1 MSALLTQMAQMRIDA
16 VLEIFVLLLV
26 AGIIGYITAMLYTK
40 SVYRK
45 KMLKMIEARDQA
57 NQQVIILKTEMKEIT
72 LSSGS
77 KDTTIEEILKEL
89 RLLKDSHIKA
99 RFEIT
104 DLTERNQK
112 LEILLE
118 EKDDSYLHI
127 AARKHFLSYGNF
139 GRATS
144 AEKDDLKMIS
154 GISPSIE
161 KCLNALDI
169 FTFRQISRFNTKD
182 IQNINNLI
190 EFVSGRIEK
199 DEWIAQAIELDQN
212 RETREAIL
220 RQIKESELRLSVNR
234 IETTIQASSQDLTDI
249 SGIGGWIKEKLNA
262 LGIYTFHQISNFTED
277 DINTVTEA
285 IEYFPGR
292 IERDDWIQQAKEL
305 DENGHWQSNLLKHI
319 EYQNDYRTYSWFGT
333 AYKSNANNLTLI
345 NGIGMWLEERLN
357 KIGIYTFYQLSRL
370 KKDEINQITRLLK
383 INSDRIQSDRW
394 VEQAY
399 ELGKIQTAEVYA

>member
-1 MSALLTQMAQMRIDA
+1 MSALLTQMAQMRTDA
-16 VLEIFVLLLV
+16 VLEIFILLLV

-45 KMLKMIEARDQA
+45 KMMKIIEARDQA
-57 NQQVIILKTEMKEIT
+57 NQQVIILKTEMKGIT

-99 RFEIT
+99 RFEIA

-112 LEILLE
+112 LEILIE
-118 EKDDSYLHI
+118 EKDDSYIHI

-139 GRATS
+139 GRATC

-154 GISPSIE
+154 GISPSVE

-169 FTFRQISRFNTKD
+169 FTFRQISRFNIKD

-234 IETTIQASSQDLTDI
+234 IETTIQASPQDLTDI

-277 DINTVTEA
+277 DIKTVTEV
-285 IEYFPGR
+285 IQYFPGR
-292 IERDDWIQQAKEL
+292 IERDDWIQQATEL
-305 DENGHWQSNLLKHI
+305 DKNGHWQSNLRKHT
-319 EYQNDYRTYSWFGT
+319 EYQNDYSTYNWLGT
-333 AYKSNANNLTLI
+333 AHKSNANNLTLI
-345 NGIGMWLEERLN
+345 NGIGLWLEERLN
-357 KIGIYTFYQLSRL
+357 KIGIYTFNQLSRL
-370 KKDEINQITRLLK
+370 KKEEINQISRLLK
-383 INSDRIQSDRW
+383 IDTDKIENDRW
-394 VEQAY
+394 VEQAI
-399 ELGKIQTAEVYA
+399 ELGKRQTAEISV